1 MGSVLLFISYQQVPA
16 SFFFGSSDE
25 QVISLLAEALCNAA
39 LQNTER
45 LFLDDFMGNGS
56 GGFFSW
62 LRKPQRI
69 ASRDSSVV
77 IYKLFEDEIVENAKS
92 LLENFNS
99 SKERFQGIKVKRKYR
114 WWTPLAHSKLEK
126 IGGPEFSAW
135 TSEHVPAYR
144 LQIDADKV
152 KDAKFEGWRESSGNR
167 WEVLLTHSQMVG
179 LAEIF
184 DMYYEDI
191 YTMPNKELSCG
202 VVSNFTNLSK
212 KKRSSYLMN
221 VLSVT
226 LVSGIFLISINAL
239 SQFSLPHLRKG
250 RMHAQENSFLPSSEI
265 QYAVNEPLDAAKLQE
280 FCIFICKKM
289 KDSFGWP
296 GDIVT
301 DQKIGAWIGEIP
313 TYFKM
318 MDEADA
324 ASEENSNDSTPMQKI
339 DTDLKSSAQDIA
351 SYQVVLST
359 DGKIVG
365 FQPTSGVGVNHWAA
379 NPLAKE
385 LYGGRNLSPGFIEP
399 GLKIHFP
406 NEVILIEL
414 LVSANSDAYFALAR
428 PVR

>member
-16 SFFFGSSDE
+16 SFFLGSSDE
-25 QVISLLAEALCNAA
+25 QVISLLAEAVCIAA

-45 LFLDDFMGNGS
+45 LFLDDFMGKGP

-69 ASRDSSVV
+69 VSRDSSVV

-99 SKERFQGIKVKRKYR
+99 SKERFQGIKVKRKYK
-114 WWTPLAHSKLEK
+114 WWTPLAYSKLEK

-191 YTMPNKELSCG
+191 YTMPKEELSCG
-202 VVSNFTNLSK
+202 VVSNFTNLTR
-212 KKRSSYLMN
+212 KKRSSSLMN

-226 LVSGIFLISINAL
+226 LVSGIFLVSISAL
-239 SQFSLPHLRKG
+239 SQFCLPHLRKG
-250 RMHAQENSFLPSSEI
+250 RMYAQENSSLPSSEI
-265 QYAVNEPLDAAKLQE
+265 QFAVNESLDAAKLQE
-280 FCIFICKKM
+280 FCILICKKM

-296 GDIVT
+296 GNIVT
-301 DQKIGAWIGEIP
+301 DKKIGAWIGEIP
-313 TYFKM
+313 AYFKT

-324 ASEENSNDSTPMQKI
+324 ASEENSTDSTPIQKI
-339 DTDLKSSAQDIA
+339 DADLKSSAQDIA

-414 LVSANSDAYFALAR
+414 LVSVNSDANFALAR